1 MRVIREEQSKNLWA
15 RDAALLFLGALVY
28 RVSFLL
34 LSPRVLD
41 TADAVLY
48 AESAQRIATEGFFS
62 YNPKIPVLYPMLSA
76 FASLFTPDIEWG
88 CRLVSLLLSS
98 LAVVPVYLLA
108 RDLHGRGA
116 ALVAGIS
123 VCLWP
128 WLADYG
134 CGVGTESAGLFL
146 WLLAVWAFTRA
157 MRRGGAWP
165 VAAALAFFLLHLTRP
180 EGTFLLLAAPVA
192 GVLLCRGTRREY
204 AVRALTYAATAL
216 ALLALNALYV
226 RALSGAMTVNYRI
239 GFIFDEFD
247 ALRFAQTVVETVNNV
262 LPVMLGPVF
271 LVFLGVGLFAQRD
284 KRRDLPLEGYV
295 LAMAGVQWA
304 VSVFVLSPAPRY
316 LMAPIVVL
324 AMWAAAG
331 MVQVA
336 RDAAGVYRWGR
347 WLRPLPV
354 AALVVSML
362 VGAAITL
369 GSEHLGRR
377 PRQPREYKTAGLWM
391 REHLEPGL
399 VFTRKPQVAFYAGMP
414 STGPVEEDS
423 LEQALERARAAGAR
437 YVVVDE
443 RYGVA
448 GMRPLLEP
456 GNAPG
461 RLRWVK
467 TFAPYPESRVVV
479 YEMVSAMP

>member
-1 MRVIREEQSKNLWA
+1 MRVITEEQSKNVWA
-15 RDAALLFLGALVY
+15 RDAALLFLGALAY

-48 AESAQRIATEGFFS
+48 AESAQKIAAEGLFS

-76 FASLFTPDIEWG
+76 LASLLTPDIEWG
-88 CRLVSLLLSS
+88 CRIVSMLMSS
-98 LAVVPVYLLA
+98 LAVVPAYLLA

-116 ALVAGIS
+116 ALVAG
-123 VCLWP
+123 VAVLLWP

-134 CGVGTESAGLFL
+134 CGVGTESTGLFF
-146 WLLAVWAFTRA
+146 WLLAVWVFARA

-165 VAAALAFFLLHLTRP
+165 VAAAMAFFLLHLTRP
-180 EGTFLLLAAPVA
+180 EGTFLLVAAPVA

-216 ALLALNALYV
+216 LLLALNALYV
-226 RALSGAMTVNYRI
+226 RALSGATTVNYRI

-271 LVFLGVGLFAQRD
+271 LVFLGVGLFAQR
-284 KRRDLPLEGYV
+284 KEQRDLPLEGYV
-295 LAMAGVQWA
+295 LAMAGAQWA

-324 AMWAAAG
+324 ATWAAAG
-331 MVQVA
+331 MVRVA
-336 RDAAGVYRWGR
+336 RDAACVPRWGR
-347 WLRPLPV
+347 WLRLLPV
-354 AALVVSML
+354 AALVASML

-377 PRQPREYKTAGLWM
+377 PRQPREYKAAGLWM

-414 STGPVEEDS
+414 STGPAEEDS

-456 GNAPG
+456 GSAPAG
-461 RLRWVK
+461 LRWVE
-467 TFAPYPESRVVV
+467 TFAPYPESRVVI